1 MFGESALH
9 PSKKRIYWLA
19 LGSPLGLTEKVALL
33 SRNGYG
39 IRTFDSLDSLQTAMT
54 LNRASIIV
62 ISEDGPRD
70 AIDHAIIHLS
80 TMPMCQGVRF
90 VLSLGK
96 KSTPS
101 RSLAAACN
109 FRELLPKNLNDDVW
123 IRRFGYCTNRHP
135 EDQTLPIPAITL
147 SNSTAVTFPARIV
160 WISDD
165 KLLLESK
172 VQPDI
177 GDSLSISG
185 GMANSLG
192 VKSININVVDRKH
205 TNLKFRFSDATVAT
219 WHVPPSQNMRRI
231 DMLNKLKMVACQRRY
246 RVFLAVQDQDIRSEA
261 LSKLDHPQFEIKMPL
276 HRQHI
281 VDEPRFISPDLVII
295 EDSLCVGENRELF
308 LGMLDHIDRGVH
320 VIILSK
326 DADSPRLRRENQKN
340 SGISII
346 KDLPQNLPEHL
357 IENFLKNASSRNL
370 DIESNAIMIPPEH
383 PVSFAET
390 RVSGKII
397 QLHPTAV
404 QIALTTAIGR
414 FGIAKIES
422 PTLKRV
428 LGDFPFAKVNR
439 SYKSEHA
446 APTDALNHII
456 ECNLSDTDDH
466 QQSVIATSIVRAI
479 SDRFGIKKDSWNHD
493 RQAEAVAKSGTIS
506 DLKKPIPSSGEN
518 KTASESFDS
527 AMDGS
532 AAFKIAPLESIPL
545 PKRVDVDAVPHRQQ
559 VMPLPAWEQWYKK
572 LVKIATNKTLLYL
585 AIFVIFSATFA
596 FGIAEIVDR
605 VSVYYSR
612 SGKEYTDS
620 LIRMIQKNNGMNSE
634 DGNDGNRSSDEN

>member
-1 MFGESALH
+1 MN
-9 PSKKRIYWLA
+9 PSKKRVYWLA
-19 LGSPLGLTEKVALL
+19 LGSPLGLSEKVALL

-39 IRTFDSLDSLQTAMT
+39 IRTFDSLESLHSAMT

-62 ISEDGPRD
+62 ISEDGQRETVD
-70 AIDHAIIHLS
+70 RAIISL
-80 TMPMCQGVRF
+80 TTAPMCQGVRF
-90 VLSLGK
+90 VLSLGR
-96 KSTPS
+96 KSTSS

-109 FRELLPKNLNDDVW
+109 FRELLPKNLNDDAW

-135 EDQTLPIPAITL
+135 EDQTLPVPAITL
-147 SNSTAVTFPARIV
+147 SNSTAVAFPARIV
-160 WISDD
+160 WVSEE
-165 KLLLESK
+165 KLLFESK

-185 GMANSLG
+185 GMANALG

-219 WHVPPSQNMRRI
+219 WHVPPSQNLRRV
-231 DMLNKLKMVACQRRY
+231 DMMNKLKLIACQRHY
-246 RVFLAVQDQDIRSEA
+246 RVFVAVQDQNVRAEA

-281 VDEPRFISPDLVII
+281 IDEPRFISPDLVII

-326 DADSPRLRRENQKN
+326 DADSPRLRKDNEAG
-340 SGISII
+340 SGITIM
-346 KDLPQNLPEHL
+346 KDLPEKLPEYL
-357 IENFLKNASSRNL
+357 IENFLKNASSRNM
-370 DIESNAIMIPPEH
+370 DIEQNAIMIPPDH

-390 RVSGKII
+390 RVTGKII

-414 FGIAKIES
+414 FGIARIES

-446 APTDALNHII
+446 APTEALNHII
-456 ECNLSDTDDH
+456 ECNLSDTDD
-466 QQSVIATSIVRAI
+466 QQQLVIATSIVRAI
-479 SDRFGIKKDSWNHD
+479 SDRFGVKKAPLQHE
-493 RQAEAVAKSGTIS
+493 REAEAIAKAS
-506 DLKKPIPSSGEN
+506 PP
-518 KTASESFDS
+518 TALNRPFPASATATSLADVTDS
-527 AMDGS
+527 AIGGNV
-532 AAFKIAPLESIPL
+532 AFKAAPVLESIPL
-545 PKRVDVDAVPHRQQ
+545 PKRVDVEAVPYRSRKSETA
-559 VMPLPAWEQWYKK
+559 AWEKWQRK
-572 LVKIATNKTLLYL
+572 LIKIATNKTLLYL
-585 AIFVIFSATFA
+585 LIFVAFSVTFA

-605 VSVYYSR
+605 VGMYYSR
-612 SGKEYTDS
+612 SGKEYTNS
-620 LIRMIQKNNGMNSE
+620 LIRMIQKNNGLNPDDGSSE
-634 DGNDGNRSSDEN
+634 EQSSGDEN